1 MCPSFTPTFDKG
13 FLKVFGSVYQVLI
26 TNMLPTKCKA
36 DQSCMDQA
44 TKRGLSAVEDMFT
57 RETLQFEAELKAE
70 GLPPQLSPLEVAMA
84 LAAQEEARPL
94 HKLSLVRNSLLLSY

>member
-1 MCPSFTPTFDKG
+1 MG
-13 FLKVFGSVYQVLI
+13 FLKVFRSVYQVLI
-26 TNMLPTKCKA
+26 ANMLPTKCKA

-57 RETLQFEAELKAE
+57 RETLQFEAELEAE
-70 GLPPQLSPLEVAMA
+70 GLPPHLSPLEPAMA

-94 HKLSLVRNSLLLSY
+94 HKLSPVRISLLLSY